1 MREFIEYY
9 PDVKKALQE
18 AKPIVA
24 LESTLIAHGLPYPQ
38 NLELALDLHK
48 IAGEMGVT
56 AATICLMDGKIK
68 VGVNEEELR
77 ILAETDN
84 VRKTNARDIAGILA
98 SGEIGAT
105 TVSATIICSYLAG
118 IEVFATGGIGGVHR
132 NAERTFDISS
142 DLQIMAQYPIIV
154 VSAGAKSILDIPKTL
169 EYLETYSIPVY
180 GYQTDNFPLFHTADS
195 PYLIPRIEYTSQIV
209 KLYQIH
215 KKTQKSAILIA
226 NPIPGQDE
234 IAYDSMQSYID
245 AALQDAESN
254 NISGKKLTPFL
265 LNRLAELSDGA
276 TVKANIALIKN
287 NVELAG
293 KIAKQLV

>member
-1 MREFIEYY
+1 MREFVEYH
-9 PDVKKALQE
+9 PDVKRALQE
-18 AKPIVA
+18 ARPIVA

-38 NLELALDLHK
+38 NLELALDLQK
-48 IAGEMGVT
+48 IAQNMGVT

-68 VGVNEEELR
+68 VGVNEEELS

-84 VRKTNARDIAGILA
+84 VRKTNARDIAGILE

-105 TVSATIICSYLAG
+105 TVSASIICSYLAG

-132 NAERTFDISS
+132 NADSTFDISS

-169 EYLETYSIPVY
+169 EYLETCSIPVY
-180 GYQTDNFPLFHTADS
+180 GYQTDSFPLFHTAVS
-195 PYLIPRIEYTSQIV
+195 PYLISRIESSSQIV

-215 KKTQKSAILIA
+215 KKIQKSAILIA

-234 IAYDSMQSYID
+234 ICYDSMQSYIE
-245 AALQDAESN
+245 AALRDAESN
-254 NISGKKLTPFL
+254 KVSGKKLTPFL

-276 TVKANIALIKN
+276 TVKANIALIKH
-287 NVELAG
+287 NVKLACE
-293 KIAKQLV
+293 IAHKFV